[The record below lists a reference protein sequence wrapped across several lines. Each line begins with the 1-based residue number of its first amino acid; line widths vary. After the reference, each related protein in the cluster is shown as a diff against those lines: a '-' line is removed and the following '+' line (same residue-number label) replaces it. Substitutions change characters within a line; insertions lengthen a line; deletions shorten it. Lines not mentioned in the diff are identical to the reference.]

1 MKREETL
8 DFGQDSGI
16 IKKDKFLTT
25 SQKIDNII
33 KSQEPLEE
41 LKPNQY
47 FKFYE
52 LNEEGLKL
60 YGKYKKEQMLSV
72 LKWSVLGTVI
82 GYSFSVLIE
91 LYGKKINPNRIDIYK
106 TGFLFMSVGFFTFQG
121 LQKATMTFKKQQNYL
136 TLKYGKEVREDYGR
150 EEISEFTNNI
160 NNYTNIDNNKKI

>member
-1 MKREETL
+1 MKKEETL

-25 SQKIDNII
+25 ANRIDNII
-33 KSQEPLEE
+33 KSEEPLEE

-72 LKWSVLGTVI
+72 LKWSILGTVI

-121 LQKATMTFKKQQNYL
+121 LQKATMTFKKQQNQL
-136 TLKYGKEVREDYGR
+136 TLKYGKEVREDYGK
-150 EEISEFTNNI
+150 EEVIKFTNT
-160 NNYTNIDNNKKI
+160 NNNTYIDNNKKI

>member
-1 MKREETL
+1 MKKEDTL
-8 DFGQDSGI
+8 DFGQDSGV
-16 IKKDKFLTT
+16 IKKDQFLT
-25 SQKIDNII
+25 SAQLMDNII
-33 KSQEPLEE
+33 KAEEPIEE

-72 LKWSVLGTVI
+72 LKWSILGTVI

-121 LQKATMTFKKQQNYL
+121 LQKATMTFKKQQNQL
-136 TLKYGKEVREDYGR
+136 TLKYGKEVNDEY
-150 EEISEFTNNI
+150 EKEKSNTNI
-160 NNYTNIDNNKKI
+160 NIDKRL